1 MIYSCLTANV
11 RFDPWLFCIFL
22 RDARSFESRPARA
35 EHSQLHLLCSL
46 MLTLDLLSR
55 SASNKL
61 QTVTT
66 AEKITC
72 RSADCNVKSGGS
84 FCVCV
89 CVYFIRQCLP
99 QDLKPHT
106 VLAEHHQLTLIF
118 FLLSQTPWCPWS
130 RKCNYK
136 LLCTPQACFSE
147 RNHGPKTR
155 LPGVLHCTS
164 WGLQSHPEKTKVIF
178 TGATMCDDADVES
191 LLPDRSPSLPSGS
204 QHRSCF
210 QSFEK
215 DTH

>member
-1 MIYSCLTANV
+1 MTQASAVPHPANPNPLRHPSVEFWWWILICAPEDPWCFPHKKKSCFDLIKRTHGTPSFLGAAPESRIMKWCFIVFTHGEKQQHLSLMIYSCLTANV

-72 RSADCNVKSGGS
+72 RSADSNVKSGGS

-89 CVYFIRQCLP
+89 CVF
-99 QDLKPHT
+99 H
-106 VLAEHHQLTLIF
+106 
-118 FLLSQTPWCPWS
+118 
-130 RKCNYK
+130 
-136 LLCTPQACFSE
+136 
-147 RNHGPKTR
+147 
-155 LPGVLHCTS
+155 
-164 WGLQSHPEKTKVIF
+164 
-178 TGATMCDDADVES
+178 
-191 LLPDRSPSLPSGS
+191 
-204 QHRSCF
+204 
-210 QSFEK
+210 
-215 DTH
+215 